1 MTKFWPVKHKRNTSE
16 DYKKALLFLIKK
28 KRYTLC
34 LLLLNVNKNVINVAE
49 AAILS
54 SE

>member
-16 DYKKALLFLIKK
+16 DYKKDLLFLIKK

-34 LLLLNVNKNVINVAE
+34 LLLNVNKNVINVAE